1 MKNITTKLLLFAGGL
16 LLLASCA
23 KKEELPNT
31 TYYGRVLV
39 EVAALPGTPALEV
52 RYKGQKIGDLPL
64 MQPGT
69 AVEASANAK
78 LAVYV
83 KGTDQLVADT
93 VINLKKNELSTY
105 KVAYN
110 KDLGIS
116 GWISSKPVQADTLS
130 VQLLN
135 NLGDFYK
142 AYPAYD
148 LCIFYYDYNTGTL
161 EDFNETI
168 SDFQK
173 IKLSGPAILLPYY
186 FGDKANGLPSVFVG
200 KLKDKATGQ
209 FITMPSSGQDFFLL
223 PQVDG
228 GANYIFNLYDTSGEV
243 TVDYVML

>member
-1 MKNITTKLLLFAGGL
+1 MKTIKTNLLLFAGGI

-23 KKEELPNT
+23 KKEELPNK
-31 TYYGRVLV
+31 TYYARVLV

-52 RYKGQKIGDLPL
+52 RYQGKKIGDLPL

-69 AVEASANAK
+69 TVETGSNTK
-78 LAVYV
+78 LAVFV

-93 VINLKKNELSTY
+93 VVNLNKNQLSTY

-116 GWISSKPVQADTLS
+116 GWISSKPVQQDS
-130 VQLLN
+130 MSIQFLN
-135 NLGDFYK
+135 SLGDFYK

-161 EDFNETI
+161 EDYNKTLI
-168 SDFQK
+168 NFQN
-173 IKLSGPAILLPYY
+173 IKLTASAVLLPYY
-186 FGDKANGLPSVFVG
+186 FGDKANGLINVFVG
-200 KLKDKATGQ
+200 RIKDRATGQ
-209 FITMPSSGQDFFLL
+209 FVNMPSSGQDFFVL

-243 TVDYVML
+243 SSDSIAL